1 MAMTQA
7 SSPVELGTGAAV
19 RTHVPAAART
29 AILSRAP
36 VIVSHPG
43 SAMTRPNGI
52 VAGTP
57 RERFDLDVAR
67 GNLACSAFALTAQR
81 GDTNLA
87 GDKAGP

>member
-1 MAMTQA
+1 
-7 SSPVELGTGAAV
+7 
-19 RTHVPAAART
+19 
-29 AILSRAP
+29 
-36 VIVSHPG
+36 VIASHPG

-87 GDKAGP
+87 GDKAGFEAQGLWESIFAAAPMTRPSPQ

>member
-7 SSPVELGTGAAV
+7 SSPVEWLLEPRSGPTY
-19 RTHVPAAART
+19 RQPQEPQFY
-29 AILSRAP
+29 RAP
-36 VIVSHPG
+36 VIVSRPG

-67 GNLACSAFALTAQR
+67 GNLACSALAFTMQC
-81 GDTNLA
+81 GDTTLDGEEA
-87 GDKAGP
+87 GF

>member
-1 MAMTQA
+1 
-7 SSPVELGTGAAV
+7 
-19 RTHVPAAART
+19 
-29 AILSRAP
+29 
-36 VIVSHPG
+36 
-43 SAMTRPNGI
+43 MTRPNGI

-87 GDKAGP
+87 GDKAGFEAQGLWESIFAAAPVPVQAHNNPHHEALGVKRRPVINGAE